1 MTIRYYIPELDMG
14 PEDDWSFEPRKCE
27 IVNTKFDAARL
38 AAEDYHYKRDG
49 WENESWP
56 IVFMVA
62 WREGQEHFDAVSVE
76 REVCPNFVARGI

>member
-14 PEDDWSFEPRKCE
+14 PEDAWSFDTRKYE
-27 IVNTKFDAARL
+27 KPNTKLGAAEL
-38 AAEDYHYKRDG
+38 AAEDYHHCHDG
-49 WENESWP
+49 WEHKSWP

-62 WREGQEHFDAVSVE
+62 WRERQEHFEAVSVE